1 MMITTKL
8 STQDTIENT
17 PEDIETTMTG
27 KVTDIKTGGDMDILA
42 IITGV
47 ITTTHMSNN
56 IADTGSPSTSTDSLM
71 IGGSTGDLDRADT
84 TRNSTDTIQS
94 TVRTDIENK
103 NRWGENNTIPEIIK
117 TIRGMISSTNFKFSV
132 R

>member
-1 MMITTKL
+1 MISSSALMMITTKL

-17 PEDIETTMTG
+17 LEDIETTMTG

-71 IGGSTGDLDRADT
+71 IGGSTGGRHHQEQYRHNTDYSQNRYREQEQMDREQYYS
-84 TRNSTDTIQS
+84 RNYQNYQRYD
-94 TVRTDIENK
+94 
-103 NRWGENNTIPEIIK
+103 
-117 TIRGMISSTNFKFSV
+117 
-132 R
+132 